1 MVRSVHIDAGVEAY
15 AQGCTRLGFTLQVGF
30 ILGRPQ
36 PGGKDL
42 LLALIPTPDC
52 EAGPAARLDGKT
64 HITLDADWVVEHAL
78 QLSRILIGGIHVL
91 GMFVVAPAAVFEA
104 SSTIVAGVLRDVQ
117 SELRGSHASL
127 VLHADATSG
136 ALTARDASGPGALK
150 PCDHRVS
157 ALAEQMVTLQT
168 RYALDCPLPGPM
180 PPPYKPARRAVLADV
195 AARLEGAVLATSEGR
210 LLPPGAASLA
220 EAGAAAG
227 LTPAGPWTLA
237 LHGPGG
243 VRAGA
248 PGVASLRGVLD
259 ARACVGRREGVAAAR
274 DALAADVRAGVA
286 ARLAPEAPGRE
297 GGEATLGTLRR
308 VFLALPE
315 GPLAVAEVLRF
326 GEGEGV
332 ALARLQEVLGGAV
345 VAEALALDAPLE
357 VTRYVPGQALR
368 ESRNEYAMRN
378 LIIASVLLMIIFV
391 LYMTYFH
398 GR

>member
-1 MVRSVHIDAGVEAY
+1 M
-15 AQGCTRLGFTLQVGF
+15 
-30 ILGRPQ
+30 
-36 PGGKDL
+36 
-42 LLALIPTPDC
+42 
-52 EAGPAARLDGKT
+52 
-64 HITLDADWVVEHAL
+64 
-78 QLSRILIGGIHVL
+78 
-91 GMFVVAPAAVFEA
+91 
-104 SSTIVAGVLRDVQ
+104 
-117 SELRGSHASL
+117 
-127 VLHADATSG
+127 LHADATSG

-168 RYALDCPLPGPM
+168 RWAGVGWCADVGGAPAKLGSPVTLCWGAAACMPTLRAMRLSPSDHLVTPRHALCCLRAVHTPQPPRHPLQALLLNPTVSPSILLYNTTSPPLTPRYALDCPLPGPM

-357 VTRYVPGQALR
+357 VTRYVSGQALR